1 MWFKNIK
8 IYRLPKDFTIDTET
22 LQLQLESMS
31 FKACNSQEIY
41 SMGWVSPI
49 PNTEGLFQQA
59 NQDILFK
66 LKREGKLLPAS
77 VINDELSLKV
87 GEFESES
94 GSPMPKK
101 AQKDLKEEIT
111 NRLLPQAFSKYS
123 HINGFVSLDKKLVI
137 IDASSDANAEVFLA
151 CLRKCLGSL
160 PALPLAKT
168 SQQHILTDWLMKDC
182 PADIELLDEAE
193 FQSSADD
200 GGTIKVKKQNL
211 DEDEVLAHI
220 QAGKLVQKLAIAY
233 TDRLTAIIEHDL
245 SVKRIKFT
253 DIVMEQNE
261 DIPKNNL
268 AVKLDAD
275 FVLFANEIKSFIDML
290 EDAFELSE

>member
-8 IYRLPKDFTIDTET
+8 IYRLPEDFTIDTAQ
-22 LQLQLESMS
+22 LQLQLEAMS
-31 FKACNSQEIY
+31 FKACQSQEIH

-49 PNTEGLFQQA
+49 PQTDSLFQQA

-66 LKREGKLLPAS
+66 LKRESKLLPAS
-77 VINDELSLKV
+77 VINDELNLKV

-160 PALPLAKT
+160 PALPLAKA

-182 PADIELLDEAE
+182 PADVELLDEAE
-193 FQSSADD
+193 FQSSADN

-220 QAGKLVQKLAIAY
+220 QAGKLVQKLAIAFS
-233 TDRLTAIIEHDL
+233 DRLTAIIEHDL

-253 DIVMEQNE
+253 DIVIEQNE
-261 DIPKNNL
+261 DIPKGDV

-275 FVLFANEIKSFIDML
+275 FVLFASEIKSFIAKL
-290 EDAFELSE
+290 ENAFELNE